1 MSFRVKLT
9 LLCIA
14 LSMGLTQTTSAEETQ
29 LQQSSAVTLSS
40 LTDNVYQRLPAHH
53 NELAQ
58 QQKINANSALAQAT
72 FADVSTISL
81 NHQNDVVGSNNGM
94 QEWDGTVAMPLWL
107 PNQKQQQY
115 SLSDKMT
122 AELPAYK
129 QKLRLDAAAN
139 VRELLWN
146 VIQADNETKQAYQV
160 WQTSQKLER
169 DVAARVKAGEMAGT
183 ERLLAV
189 TNALDM
195 HSQYLLKQAELDHA
209 LTSYRAITREQNLPI
224 NYEEALSDKKVID
237 QNHPTLNI
245 LDQQIN
251 TLRTKQDLA
260 QFNGAVNPSLLLG
273 VRHDRGGAQGDQF
286 NTSVGVGISFA
297 LDNKVYRNPTIAN
310 AAKELADAEIVRQQ
324 LERALNIDLFAQ
336 QHALETK
343 QQQLKLVT
351 EQDTVT
357 QQYLALQQRAFNLGE
372 IDLVS
377 LLRSQELANKSNYQK
392 KALEVD
398 IKRTIVMINQALG
411 IIL

>member
-1 MSFRVKLT
+1 
-9 LLCIA
+9 
-14 LSMGLTQTTSAEETQ
+14 MGLTQTTSAEETQ

>member
-1 MSFRVKLT
+1 
-9 LLCIA
+9 
-14 LSMGLTQTTSAEETQ
+14 MGLTQTTSAEETQ

-94 QEWDGTVAMPLWL
+94 QEWDGTVAMPLWF